1 MNRQSVT
8 VSAGA
13 LVLLALVYFF
23 DENGICAAL
32 LLAASVHEAGHV
44 LALRLLRAQVTGLR
58 IELSGL
64 CLDYRGRLGRAGEVF
79 AAAMGPVFGAVL
91 AAVCALAGRRWESE
105 LLLCTAGISLV
116 LTLFNLL
123 PAMPLDG
130 GRILSALL
138 PRRCAAQVL
147 RFSGVMCASALVC
160 AGLWFAWAGCGTA
173 LTLAGLYLMGYCVL
187 CQPVVKYKNRP

>member
-147 RFSGVMCASALVC
+147 RFRGDVRLGACMRRAVVC
-160 AGLWFAWAGCGTA
+160 LGRVRDGADAGGT
-173 LTLAGLYLMGYCVL
+173 LSDGLL
-187 CQPVVKYKNRP
+187 CFVPACCKI